1 MPPNVLTTL
10 LVPITKHLF
19 WTAVQYICKIEFD
32 CGNQSRI
39 GQKLAFT
46 YSMLC
51 SIVNY
56 CPNSNIYTVVPV
68 CEIRKP
74 DYFENRTC
82 VRFSEAKFR
91 KPVLAGLR
99 SNNEM
104 NLFGFRNNSGLN

>member
-56 CPNSNIYTVVPV
+56 CHNGNILYISRMVDVLIFTKRTVE
-68 CEIRKP
+68 C
-74 DYFENRTC
+74 
-82 VRFSEAKFR
+82 FSKKEKNCH
-91 KPVLAGLR
+91 KW
-99 SNNEM
+99 
-104 NLFGFRNNSGLN
+104 